1 MLPFQSPQ
9 PIESF
14 QISDISIP
22 RYGCLTVNE
31 AIALDT
37 LLRSDGVEELLR
49 LSIETNSANRTVRA
63 ALTTILLLY
72 RHSPTWTL
80 EEVLLL
86 SDAELEAASDFL
98 LNERCRWK
106 EPEPPQDDEAPRAKP
121 IDWADLYWRIQQLY
135 PHDRR
140 FSADEFGRCPLLL
153 IEEALEAANQRELEQ
168 ASIAATPIAL
178 LGVHLLAAQG
188 ATDPRVEWIN
198 PFQGILAEQG
208 AKEAIDP
215 AVARSFLQ
223 LSSEGAVPGWVL
235 EIADVEQ
242 LRLAAK

>member
-1 MLPFQSPQ
+1 M
-9 PIESF
+9 
-14 QISDISIP
+14 
-22 RYGCLTVNE
+22 NE
-31 AIALDT
+31 AIALEQ

-49 LSIETNSANRTVRA
+49 LSIEASSANRTVRA

-86 SDAELEAASDFL
+86 SDAELESASDFL

-106 EPEPPQDDEAPRAKP
+106 EPEPPTDDTPKSKP
-121 IDWADLYWRIQQLY
+121 IDWADLYWRVQQLY

-140 FSADEFGRCPLLL
+140 FSAEQFGRCPLLL

-188 ATDPRVEWIN
+188 AKDPRVEWIN

-208 AKEAIDP
+208 AKESIDP
-215 AVARSFLQ
+215 AVARTFLA

-235 EIADVEQ
+235 EIADVEM